1 MTQVVL
7 TDATRQVTSLN
18 SSFCFVSGEM
28 VVGFIQL
35 IKLRQLHSA
44 LFHSLLSGLFKACTI
59 NYTHGI
65 NALTVFITWG
75 KFLSPPSQPPP
86 PPPPAPPR
94 PVCGVPVTHKLRHL
108 CREPGGTKFDCSLY
122 KRHPVGNSCIF
133 SVLPV
138 HSTSFFSQPSLKKRK
153 KKAMCTYGH

>member
-28 VVGFIQL
+28 VVAFIQL
-35 IKLRQLHSA
+35 IKLRQRHSA

-65 NALTVFITWG
+65 NALTVFITWRQ
-75 KFLSPPSQPPP
+75 FLSLSLSPPPS
-86 PPPPAPPR
+86 APPR
-94 PVCGVPVTHKLRHL
+94 PVCGVPVTQKLCHL

-138 HSTSFFSQPSLKKRK
+138 HSTSFFLNPL
-153 KKAMCTYGH
+153 